1 MSESTHQIKIK
12 ASDQTTSAF
21 KSIESNAKMSSTRIN
36 KMVGAA
42 AATAAAF
49 ISTKLASGATGLV
62 TGTVNEMTSIGEQAS
77 LASISVEDL
86 TRATA
91 ALDTIGIKGANLES
105 FSKALATMQKTTGK
119 QGLSGFYETI
129 DALNSIESTSEKA
142 KKATEAFGDFGLSL
156 MPLIESTDQT
166 RESLKSVVDM
176 MPSLGTEATSQ
187 ATSAQKAMKLFNTE
201 IKYGFMQMLGDIVGS
216 GNESFN
222 GPDGLVV
229 AAAIAANNMF
239 YFFQRAVNKTIT
251 LWDRLRAGF
260 ELAAG
265 TGFTFV
271 GAMSAGA
278 SLSEAY
284 NLAKEDFITT
294 QAAMVESIF
303 GAYDARKNI
312 IDRRYQQRL
321 YDLNK
326 LAQELDRL
334 RRGLGKGNNKGLPN
348 LTGSTSDGKDDKSGK
363 PKTNTSNGQKDVQ
376 QGQRDKQNLSN
387 SLMLAS
393 TAEALKLSVLGPQT
407 QNELKKQTGL
417 LQQIKDN
424 TKSTGAGA
432 SSTEKFGEVN

>member
-12 ASDQTTSAF
+12 ASDQTTGAF
-21 KSIESNAKMSSTRIN
+21 KSIESNAKMTSTRIN
-36 KMVGAA
+36 KLVGAA

-49 ISTKLASGATGLV
+49 ISTKLVSGAAGLV

-91 ALDTIGIKGANLES
+91 ALGTIGIKGANLES

-129 DALNSIESTSEKA
+129 DALNEIESTAERANKA
-142 KKATEAFGDFGLSL
+142 SQAFGDFGLSL

-166 RESLKSVVDM
+166 PKSLKSVVDM
-176 MPSLGTEATSQ
+176 MPSLGNEATSA
-187 ATSAQKAMKLFNTE
+187 ATSAQKAMELFNTE

-216 GNESFN
+216 CNESFN

-239 YFFQRAVNKTIT
+239 YFFQRTVNKTIT

-271 GAMSAGA
+271 GAMSTGA
-278 SLSEAY
+278 SFSEAY
-284 NLAKEDFITT
+284 NLAKEDFIVT

-303 GAYDARKNI
+303 GAYDARKTR
-312 IDRRYQQRL
+312 IDSSYEQRL
-321 YDLNK
+321 YRLNK
-326 LAQELDRL
+326 LAEQLKKL
-334 RRGLGKGNNKGLPN
+334 RSGLGKDKALKDIPD
-348 LTGSTSDGKDDKSGK
+348 TTSNGKDDKSGK
-363 PKTNTSNGQKDVQ
+363 QKSETKQQTDLQ
-376 QGQRDKQNLSN
+376 QGYRDKQNLSN
-387 SLMLAS
+387 SLILDS

-417 LQQIKDN
+417 LQQIKEN
-424 TKSTGAGA
+424 TRSTAA
-432 SSTEKFGEVN
+432 NTSSTEKFTEVN

>member
-12 ASDQTTSAF
+12 ASDQTTGAF
-21 KSIESNAKMSSTRIN
+21 KSIESNAKMTSTRIN

-42 AATAAAF
+42 AAAAAAF
-49 ISTKLASGATGLV
+49 ISTKLASGAAGLV
-62 TGTVNEMTSIGEQAS
+62 TNTVNEMTSIGEQAS

-91 ALDTIGIKGANLES
+91 ALNTIGIKGTNLES

-129 DALNSIESTSEKA
+129 DALNEIESTSQRA
-142 KKATEAFGDFGLSL
+142 KKASEIFGDFGLNL
-156 MPLIESTDQT
+156 MPLVESTDQT
-166 RESLKSVVDM
+166 RKSLKSVVDM
-176 MPSLGTEATSQ
+176 MPSIGNEATSA
-187 ATSAQKAMKLFNTE
+187 ATSAQKAMQLFNLE

-216 GNESFN
+216 CNESFN

-239 YFFQRAVNKTIT
+239 YFFQRTVNKTIT

-278 SLSEAY
+278 SFSEAY
-284 NLAKEDFITT
+284 NLAKEDFVVT
-294 QAAMVESIF
+294 QAAMSESIF
-303 GAYDARKNI
+303 GAYDARKTR
-312 IDRRYQQRL
+312 IDSQYEYRL
-321 YDLNK
+321 YRLNK
-326 LAQELDRL
+326 LAEQLKKL
-334 RRGLGKGNNKGLPN
+334 RSGLGNNKALKDIPDIDGEK
-348 LTGSTSDGKDDKSGK
+348 GKSDK
-363 PKTNTSNGQKDVQ
+363 PKSETNTANVQKDVQ
-376 QGQRDKQNLSN
+376 QNQRLSN
-387 SLMLAS
+387 SLILDS

-424 TKSTGAGA
+424 TRSTAA
-432 SSTEKFGEVN
+432 NTSSTEKFIEVN